1 MSIFGHSIQTP
12 AVTSRPGTLLR
23 INHENTLLFSFIL
36 LRWLQDAYFM
46 MKMCEIEIIF
56 FQIFLVS
63 KCKGRASLWSRDI
76 CLYCSPPVQSDS
88 LCRTDRHCEVP
99 HLTCVWNRRGPR
111 QLPHHGHVR
120 SQADGGLHEHVPGHT
135 EEQEAPVRRVCHQGG
150 ANWCGDGKFTFF
162 CGFLYTTV
170 SRLDYWCGKNSF
182 IGLITIIS

>member
-1 MSIFGHSIQTP
+1 
-12 AVTSRPGTLLR
+12 
-23 INHENTLLFSFIL
+23 
-36 LRWLQDAYFM
+36 M

-56 FQIFLVS
+56 FQIFLVY
-63 KCKGRASLWSRDI
+63 KCKGRASLRSRDI

-99 HLTCVWNRRGPR
+99 QLTCVWNRRGPR

-150 ANWCGDGKFTFF
+150 AN
-162 CGFLYTTV
+162 
-170 SRLDYWCGKNSF
+170 
-182 IGLITIIS
+182 